1 MVKVIKVELED
12 EDEDFSK
19 YWKSFFIL
27 IGTQLIMS
35 WLYSQCQR
43 RRSTKKNKVEVEEY
57 TEEELLVQSEDEGN
71 SSEEFELIA
80 NESVEDEVERT
91 TLNQRIFITRQGDTY
106 HLSEECVYLDQ
117 RPRYERTP
125 CEDSLDKTKEPA
137 KKETTKKECEET
149 KIYITQKDRYYHDPS
164 CEKLWTVRHKS
175 KKVKCL
181 DCQWKE
187 KKDVDS
193 PSQTRRR
200 GATETK
206 GTSKGSGSRSSTG

>member
-1 MVKVIKVELED
+1 M
-12 EDEDFSK
+12 
-19 YWKSFFIL
+19 
-27 IGTQLIMS
+27 
-35 WLYSQCQR
+35 
-43 RRSTKKNKVEVEEY
+43 
-57 TEEELLVQSEDEGN
+57 
-71 SSEEFELIA
+71 IA
-80 NESVEDEVERT
+80 NERIDEEEEPKSG
-91 TLNQRIFITRQGDTY
+91 QSIFITRHGETY
-106 HLSEECVYLDQ
+106 HLSEECIHLDQ
-117 RPRYERTP
+117 RPHYERIP
-125 CEDSLDKTKEPA
+125 CEECLDKTKESM
-137 KKETTKKECEET
+137 KKETTKKEREET
-149 KIYITQKDRYYHDPS
+149 KIYITQKDRHYHDPS